1 MRLTR
6 KETGIEWKRKKKYL
20 LGSRH
25 THIIKPVCHLS
36 KIYGCTKNKYQGSS
50 TSDVTDAIKALG
62 VGVKG

>member
-1 MRLTR
+1 M
-6 KETGIEWKRKKKYL
+6 KKKKKYL

-25 THIIKPVCHLS
+25 THIIKLVCHLS

-50 TSDVTDAIKALG
+50 TSNVKDAIKALG